1 MVRQGKKALKQNSG
15 NGLILVLVIA
25 MVVTLLGVA
34 LLSTSYT
41 SYMVKVAERKSNDTF
56 ATAEDGMDL
65 IRAGL
70 LNAESN
76 AIASGYAKVL
86 NSFSDNST
94 NTLVF
99 KTAFFDRLQS
109 FQTTKIDGSE
119 AKPLFPNAMTNA
131 DGTKTIRYYSISAL
145 ENYLPSVHA
154 QGDSYTLQAT
164 VVAGNNSD
172 YGSAV
177 QAADNKSVTLRGIKL
192 TYTREDGYIT
202 SVTTDITMAIPEIS
216 LRRADIVGGDK
227 ALQNFT
233 AIADKGIRNFRTGEG
248 GQTPDGGTIEGS
260 IYAGMIEMKGGSF
273 NVADN
278 QSMVVGRTLLE
289 NGERTSGDI
298 TFLQGGQFTQGSGS
312 TLWINNIQMENNG
325 TFVTQSNSKTL
336 VADDLMYE
344 GEGSVTLRGS
354 YYGFGAEDTAE
365 KSSSIIFNSTKK
377 GMLDVTDIQ
386 SLLLGGR
393 SFVQEKANSNNMVA
407 MGSSVTAKPE
417 QVAYLVPS
425 DFMDGGKN
433 PDVVSADE
441 ADARKSEMVDR
452 ILSNKNKKIL
462 HDNTL
467 ADYGINSAS
476 DIRVLTYSLP
486 GDQPKVSQ
494 YYFLNFSDQSK
505 ANAYFRDYF
514 TSHKGEIS
522 RYLDAYANLRG
533 FEKGGSFV
541 SSSTSVKKVGEGYEV
556 TPGGQNLK
564 DEGEDYARR
573 YMNLSQTL
581 SEDNSNEE
589 STPFWTY
596 INKSTLDAWC
606 EGKEGSLV
614 PVAWHVKPDV
624 AERRYNKN
632 KVVCRGK
639 TYGSETIGADGPSV
653 GKMEVAGYCA
663 VARPGVPIDASSLSG
678 GTKCNFLV
686 VDGDVN
692 LGKRVVDGDVNL
704 GNGVVDGDVNLG
716 NGFDG
721 IIMCSGYLNTGG
733 AYLHLQQDGINH
745 LRKSDLWNG
754 TKNGSGLSKGDDWEM
769 DEIVTYSN
777 WKKD

>member
-233 AIADKGIRNFRTGEG
+233 AIADKGLRNFRTGES
-248 GQTPDGGTIEGS
+248 GQNPDGGIIEGS
-260 IYAGMIEMKGGSF
+260 IYAGMIEMKGGRF

-278 QSMVVGRTLLE
+278 QSMVVGRTLL
-289 NGERTSGDI
+289 NKDTGERSSGDI

-393 SFVQEKANSNNMVA
+393 SFVQENVNSTNSVA
-407 MGSSVTAKPE
+407 MGSAVTAKPE

-476 DIRVLTYSLP
+476 DIRVLTYTLP
-486 GDQPKVSQ
+486 GDQAKVSQ
-494 YYFLNFSDQSK
+494 YYFLNFPDQTR
-505 ANAYFRDYF
+505 ANGYFRDYF
-514 TSHKGEIS
+514 TAHKGEIS
-522 RYLDAYANLRG
+522 RYLDAYSDLRG

-541 SSSTSVKKVGEGYEV
+541 SSSTSIKKVGEGYEV
-556 TPGGQNLK
+556 TPGGENLK

-581 SEDNSNEE
+581 SEDNSDEE

-596 INKSTLDAWC
+596 IKKSTLDAWC
-606 EGKEGSLV
+606 EGKEGSLI
-614 PVAWHVKPDV
+614 PVAWHVDPN
-624 AERRYNKN
+624 AAQRRYNGN
-632 KVVCRGK
+632 KVVYRGEE
-639 TYGSETIGADGPSV
+639 YGSETIGANGPTD

-678 GTKCNFLV
+678 GVKCNFL
-686 VDGDVN
+686 
-692 LGKRVVDGDVNL
+692 
-704 GNGVVDGDVNLG
+704 VVDGDVNLG